1 MANAKVA
8 WGFSLL
14 PLVVALLLWGPMPL
28 VAGVVYAVVAVGL
41 WEFFA
46 MTLPRLGAAAK
57 GAAVLGGV
65 ALTAVA
71 YAGDLPLLLFALVAA
86 FLLVLVA
93 CLFLVPEADAALQ
106 VAARVALG
114 YLYVP
119 LLASFLVLL
128 KDAQGPTKVNWLV
141 PLFLVVWIN
150 DAGAY
155 FVGRKH
161 GKRKLFERISPKK
174 TVEGAIGGLVS
185 SFAAIL
191 AWDAVTRAFRFSDA
205 LLAGLVLGV
214 VGPVGDLVESMLK
227 RATGVKDSGNLIP
240 GHGGILDRTDS
251 ILLAAPF
258 LYFFVYFRYIRP
270 MI

>member
-1 MANAKVA
+1 MANAKVV

-14 PLVVALLLWGPMPL
+14 PLVVVLLLFGTKPI
-28 VAGVVYAVVAVGL
+28 VAGVVYVVVAIGL

-46 MTLPRLGAAAK
+46 MTLPGTGATAKAVAALA
-57 GAAVLGGV
+57 GVGLAAVSYSGN
-65 ALTAVA
+65 
-71 YAGDLPLLLFALVAA
+71 LPLLLFALVTL
-86 FLLVLVA
+86 FLFVLVA
-93 CLFLVPEADAALQ
+93 CLFFAPDPESALRTAAN
-106 VAARVALG
+106 VSLG

-119 LLASFLVLL
+119 VLASFIVLL
-128 KDAQGPTKVNWLV
+128 KDAQGVSKVNWLV
-141 PLFLVVWIN
+141 LLFLVVWIN
-150 DAGAY
+150 DAGAF
-155 FVGRKH
+155 FVGRAY
-161 GKRKLFERISPKK
+161 GKRKLFPRISPKK
-174 TVEGAIGGLVS
+174 TVEGAIGGMASSLAAVLV
-185 SFAAIL
+185 
-191 AWDAVTRAFRFSDA
+191 WDAITRAFRLSDA

-251 ILLAAPF
+251 ILFAAPF